1 MGAGPVGPRANGA
14 RASFARS
21 GGAQRRSVY
30 PRRMARPRGY
40 LPLLL
45 FLSALWGA
53 SYLFIKVAVEE
64 IEPTAMIEL
73 RLILAGAVLGAVLL
87 YRVGARE
94 AVAQVRATGLNGL
107 VLGVLNGAI
116 PFTLIAWGEKHIDSG
131 VAAIANSVVPIFVA
145 ILAIRFNPAER
156 STGLRFVGI
165 LLGLVGVG
173 VLAGFHPEGG
183 WWAVAG
189 TMAVVVASFSYACAN
204 LFTQRHFVATSP
216 LVTATAAIVWGA
228 VVLAPFAAFQIPD
241 SMPSA
246 EALASVAALGILGT
260 AIASLVLYRM
270 LVAYGSART
279 TLVTYL
285 LPAFALVY
293 GAAFLDEEVTVNAL
307 LGLVLILGGVALGSG
322 VFGPQR
328 RGDAVAALPGR

>member
-94 AVAQVRATGLNGL
+94 TVAQVRATGLNGL

-165 LLGLVGVG
+165 LLGLVGV
-173 VLAGFHPEGG
+173 LAGFHPEGG

-241 SMPSA
+241 AMPSA

-293 GAAFLDEEVTVNAL
+293 GAAFLGEEVTVNAM

-322 VFGPQR
+322 VLRGSR
-328 RGDAVAALPGR
+328 RRDAVAMARGR

>member
-1 MGAGPVGPRANGA
+1 MSRT
-14 RASFARS
+14 
-21 GGAQRRSVY
+21 
-30 PRRMARPRGY
+30 RGY

-53 SYLFIKVAVEE
+53 SYLFIKVAVRE

-73 RLILAGAVLGAVLL
+73 RLILAGAVLVAYLVH
-87 YRVGARE
+87 RVGPRE
-94 AVAQVRATGLNGL
+94 AVAQVRATGRDGL
-107 VLGVLNGAI
+107 FLGILNGAI
-116 PFTLIAWGEKHIDSG
+116 PFTLIAWGEKHVDSG

-145 ILAIRFNPAER
+145 LLAIRFNPAER

-165 LLGLVGVG
+165 LVGLAGVG

-204 LFTQRHFVATSP
+204 LFTQHRFTETSP
-216 LVTATAAIVWGA
+216 LVTATAALVWGA
-228 VVLAPFAAFQIPD
+228 VVLLTFSLFQLPD
-241 SMPSA
+241 GVPSA
-246 EALASVAALGILGT
+246 KALASVAALGILGT

-293 GAAFLDEEVTVNAL
+293 GAAFLGEEVTVNAM

-322 VFGPQR
+322 VLRGSR
-328 RGDAVAALPGR
+328 RRDAVAMARGR

>member
-1 MGAGPVGPRANGA
+1 M
-14 RASFARS
+14 
-21 GGAQRRSVY
+21 
-30 PRRMARPRGY
+30 RP
-40 LPLLL
+40 
-45 FLSALWGA
+45 A
-53 SYLFIKVAVEE
+53 
-64 IEPTAMIEL
+64 
-73 RLILAGAVLGAVLL
+73 
-87 YRVGARE
+87 
-94 AVAQVRATGLNGL
+94 
-107 VLGVLNGAI
+107 
-116 PFTLIAWGEKHIDSG
+116 
-131 VAAIANSVVPIFVA
+131 
-145 ILAIRFNPAER
+145 
-156 STGLRFVGI
+156 
-165 LLGLVGVG
+165 
-173 VLAGFHPEGG
+173 
-183 WWAVAG
+183 
-189 TMAVVVASFSYACAN
+189 FSYACAN

-216 LVTATAAIVWGA
+216 LVIATAAIFWGA

-293 GAAFLDEEVTVNAL
+293 GAAFLDEKVTMNAL